1 MTQTAGS
8 PTPSARRVRRAAV
21 VTHGKAAQIGSG
33 LARLQAV
40 AAEHGVELLVS
51 AEEAAKHGVPDTG
64 EDENADLAVVLG
76 GDGTVLRALTRF
88 LGTGV
93 PVVGV
98 NFGRVGFL
106 SSIGRR
112 DLELGLGRVFEGE
125 YDVVELP
132 TLELEHPDG
141 RAVAVNDV
149 VVTSAGLG
157 RMIELELAVGGE
169 ELGRQPCD
177 GIICSTPSGSTAY
190 NLSNGG
196 PVLMWGLEAIALT
209 YVAAHS
215 LRARPLVI
223 PPGADVIVWNRS
235 ADVEAGVLVDG
246 HRVSSLGKAE
256 RAVVRIADE
265 RSLLA
270 TLAGGDLRAPLSPEL
285 RLVSDGRLALRDG
298 RTLAWHEYGPPA
310 GVRSCASRE
319 RPVRDFRDTPTRTP
333 TTGSTP
339 VSSSSTDQATA
350 RRRGFPAAASRRSR
364 TTQRSFS
371 TTSGSTS
378 VHAIGGSGGGPHV
391 LAFAGKHPARVRAA
405 TVVVGGTPLEE
416 EEDTRDLIQLN
427 RDAWHAAHQSWE
439 ALYALLAPLREKIL
453 ADPLAGFRHAMEGA
467 PASDQAVLDDPDWQR
482 VFAQDVTEAFRPGAE
497 GWTDEGMALT
507 LAWDFE
513 PSDVACSVTWWHG
526 ANDANAPLGPVRR
539 LLETMRGRRSARVGG
554 RRAPRAL
561 QPPRRDPGR
570 APHAVTDPRR
580 VHAEARR

>member
-21 VTHGKAAQIGSG
+21 VTHGKTAQIGSG

-51 AEEAAKHGVPDTG
+51 AEEAAKHGVGVTA
-64 EDENADLAVVLG
+64 EDEHADLAVVLG

-112 DLELGLGRVFEGE
+112 DLELGLGRVFAGE

-246 HRVSSLGKAE
+246 HRVSTLGKAE

-270 TLAGGDLRAPLSPEL
+270 TLPE
-285 RLVSDGRLALRDG
+285 
-298 RTLAWHEYGPPA
+298 
-310 GVRSCASRE
+310 
-319 RPVRDFRDTPTRTP
+319 
-333 TTGSTP
+333 
-339 VSSSSTDQATA
+339 AT
-350 RRRGFPAAASRRSR
+350 F
-364 TTQRSFS
+364 
-371 TTSGSTS
+371 
-378 VHAIGGSGGGPHV
+378 
-391 LAFAGKHPARVRAA
+391 
-405 TVVVGGTPLEE
+405 
-416 EEDTRDLIQLN
+416 
-427 RDAWHAAHQSWE
+427 
-439 ALYALLAPLREKIL
+439 
-453 ADPLAGFRHAMEGA
+453 
-467 PASDQAVLDDPDWQR
+467 
-482 VFAQDVTEAFRPGAE
+482 
-497 GWTDEGMALT
+497 
-507 LAWDFE
+507 
-513 PSDVACSVTWWHG
+513 
-526 ANDANAPLGPVRR
+526 VRR
-539 LLETMRGRRSARVGG
+539 YRQSFAS
-554 RRAPRAL
+554 
-561 QPPRRDPGR
+561 
-570 APHAVTDPRR
+570 
-580 VHAEARR
+580 